1 MGLDLWHVKP
11 TDKKH
16 DSVDFFY
23 VDELE
28 ECPPLVENHRQLICD
43 LVEAT
48 HYFTIYIF
56 QANQYL
62 NYYISRFDYSEAD
75 SALLAGSIQDLAMDI
90 FNIEAE
96 RNLDIEEKMIT
107 ETHLRDNTDPG
118 GPLLWTTQISYPIA
132 FSKRQVIY
140 FEEVGYQR
148 KGMNMPFY
156 SEFVNCKPYFY
167 KADVLKAA
175 SYLDIDHR
183 PEVTMYFPTEF
194 IDNFIE
200 GKSVFFASW

>member
-1 MGLDLWHVKP
+1 MGLDLWHVRP
-11 TDKKH
+11 TDKKN
-16 DSVDFFY
+16 DLVDFFY

-28 ECPPLVENHRQLICD
+28 EYPPLVENHQRLICD

-56 QANQYL
+56 QANQYRD
-62 NYYISRFDYSEAD
+62 YYINRFGYSEAD
-75 SALLAGSIQDLAMDI
+75 STLLVGNIQDLMTDI
-90 FNIEAE
+90 SNIEVE
-96 RNLDIEEKMIT
+96 RNLDIGEKMLT

-118 GPLLWTTQISYPIA
+118 GPLLLTTQISYPNA

-148 KGMNMPFY
+148 KGMNMSFY

-167 KADVLKAA
+167 KADVVKAA

-183 PEVTMYFPTEF
+183 PEVIKYFPAQF

-200 GKSVFFASW
+200 GESIFFASW